1 MDCVK
6 HFPQQISCPF
16 SSLSVITNTN
26 AKLKRFPPQFLLV
39 KAGKTGQLR
48 ASVEEAHVPTNKV
61 VTIPYSDLL
70 EKTNDLSEKLET
82 GFGPSGLGIIAISNV
97 PKYPVLR
104 KNLLELS
111 HSLAALPEEAKKDLE
126 DADSRYSFGW
136 SHGKEKLESGQPDK
150 FKGSFYANPIVDVPT
165 SDEGLI
171 KRYLSYC
178 RPNLWPRDTLPE
190 LEPAFKDL
198 GRLIFNVGLLLAYHC
213 DKYVSKQS
221 PLNEE
226 HKLEVML
233 GRSLCHKGR
242 LLHYF
247 PAVQSDQDQNIDGI
261 SSWCGWHTDHGSL
274 TGLTCAMYMKDG
286 SQLACPDNTAGL
298 YIRTRS
304 SAVVKA
310 IYGEHDIAYQVGEA
324 TEILSKGLFHATPHC
339 VKTPRGDK
347 AHGVERNTFA
357 LFMQP
362 NWDEPFSNLDS
373 IGRLHKDIE
382 LQLTKSNGS
391 MSFGDYSEL
400 VLNKYYG
407 MRY

>member
-1 MDCVK
+1 MDCIK
-6 HFPQQISCPF
+6 HSPGQISCPF
-16 SSLSVITNTN
+16 SSLSAITSPNR
-26 AKLKRFPPQFLLV
+26 KMRRFRPQFLHV

-48 ASVEEAHVPTNKV
+48 AGVEEAHVPTSKV
-61 VTIPYSDLL
+61 ITIPYSDLL
-70 EKTNDLSEKLET
+70 DKRTDLSEKLEA
-82 GFGPSGLGIIAISNV
+82 GFGVNGLGIIAVSHV

-111 HSLAALPEEAKKDLE
+111 HSLAALPEEAKEDLE
-126 DADSRYSFGW
+126 DPDSRYSFGW

-150 FKGSFYANPIVDVPT
+150 FKGSFYANPIVDIPT
-165 SDEGLI
+165 TNEALI

-190 LEPAFKDL
+190 LEHAFKDL

-221 PLNEE
+221 FLNEV
-226 HKLEVML
+226 HNLEVML

-247 PAVQSDQDQNIDGI
+247 PALQSNQDQNIDEMA
-261 SSWCGWHTDHGSL
+261 SWCGWHTDHGSL
-274 TGLTCAMYMKDG
+274 TGLTHAMYMKDG
-286 SQLACPDNTAGL
+286 SQIACPDNTAGL
-298 YIRTRS
+298 YIKTRS

-347 AHGVERNTFA
+347 AGGVERNTFA

-362 NWDEPFSNLDS
+362 NWDEPFYNLDS
-373 IGRLHKDIE
+373 IASLHKEIE

-391 MSFGDYSEL
+391 ITFGDYSEL
-400 VLNKYYG
+400 LLNKYYG
-407 MRY
+407 LRS

>member
-1 MDCVK
+1 
-6 HFPQQISCPF
+6 
-16 SSLSVITNTN
+16 
-26 AKLKRFPPQFLLV
+26 
-39 KAGKTGQLR
+39 
-48 ASVEEAHVPTNKV
+48 
-61 VTIPYSDLL
+61 
-70 EKTNDLSEKLET
+70 
-82 GFGPSGLGIIAISNV
+82 
-97 PKYPVLR
+97 
-104 KNLLELS
+104 
-111 HSLAALPEEAKKDLE
+111 
-126 DADSRYSFGW
+126 
-136 SHGKEKLESGQPDK
+136 LESGQPDK
-150 FKGSFYANPIVDVPT
+150 FKGSFYANPIVDIPT
-165 SDEGLI
+165 TDEALI

-190 LEPAFKDL
+190 LEP
-198 GRLIFNVGLLLAYHC
+198 
-213 DKYVSKQS
+213 VSKQS
-221 PLNEE
+221 PLNEV
-226 HKLEVML
+226 HNLEVML

-247 PAVQSDQDQNIDGI
+247 PAVQSDQAQTIDGI
-261 SSWCGWHTDHGSL
+261 ASWCGWHTDHGSL

-298 YIRTRS
+298 YIKTRS

-362 NWDEPFSNLDS
+362 NWNEPFYNLDS
-373 IGRLHKDIE
+373 ISRLHEEIE

-391 MSFGDYSEL
+391 MTFGDYSEL

-407 MRY
+407 LRH